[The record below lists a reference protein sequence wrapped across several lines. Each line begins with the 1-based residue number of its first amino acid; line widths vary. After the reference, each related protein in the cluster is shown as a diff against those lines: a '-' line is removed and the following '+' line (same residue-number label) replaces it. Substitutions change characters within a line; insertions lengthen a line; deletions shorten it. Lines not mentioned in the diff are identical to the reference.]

1 VTGYSFDAAYGIA
14 YARVIMKT
22 LNATEARKNL
32 YRLLDEIAVT
42 NEPVQITGK
51 RASAVLISVD
61 DWHALEETVYLTSIA
76 GVADSIREGLQTPI
90 EECVEELDW

>member
-1 VTGYSFDAAYGIA
+1 
-14 YARVIMKT
+14 MKT
-22 LNATEARKNL
+22 INATEARKNL

-51 RASAVLISVD
+51 RASAVLISED
-61 DWHALEETVYLTSIA
+61 DWHALEETVYLSSIP
-76 GVADSIREGLQTPI
+76 GVADSIREGLRTPL